1 MQLHPWAAQEKD
13 KDKELARE
21 HETGTG
27 IDRSQDL
34 TDAQQQQQQQQG
46 HSHSHAQGHT
56 QQRASPWTA
65 RPSTPL
71 APPSSS
77 TTDWS
82 TSSQDWSSRSANA
95 QVRALKPV
103 TSVPDPW
110 RSTAESVHATAGWGP
125 PPSASSIHAGTGWPV
140 SVPSAQSTND
150 TASLRRA
157 SFSGW
162 NNSNPN
168 TIGRRVSDMSLT
180 DSYSRPP
187 SASPSQPAA
196 SAGSAWNSV
205 PGIPTIAEEPSFAGT
220 DSAASS
226 AQKKPSISI
235 SINQSSGGWG
245 APPNTPATPS
255 SSSALQSGWVS
266 AQGISPGPNS
276 AQKSAPISS
285 GWNSGPT
292 QQKSEPS
299 SNNGWDTNPGPNT
312 QIQSNGWGSP
322 SVAPPR
328 PTNNGWGVAP
338 RSASVQSSS
347 SSGWDSSFSAPANAI
362 QKQPSPN
369 DWNSNS
375 TKEPAQSSTPST
387 TPEYGW
393 NTSVRG
399 ENQHSP
405 AKFPSSV
412 RQSDQN
418 HSSGWGAPPKE
429 SQGWSSTHSTP
440 VRRTS
445 QPFSGSSTSWSTQQA
460 AERKNV
466 QDTTTSSGWD
476 DKKVQSPA
484 TSSSGWDTDS
494 KRGTSFMPSAGA
506 SGWGNVPGTS
516 SAKLNSAVNP
526 PDAALGGGA
535 GWNAVPGVETKRSE
549 TRWNSGQESVQQQ
562 TAATNGW
569 GSAVENGRNSPSKIS
584 NGGKPTGDAWNSPSV
599 TPPRRD
605 SFNSGASMPSPV
617 TQVQSDG
624 WGAAPSSV
632 AGTGW
637 GGSPASATS
646 GVTSARPTHAAKS
659 AGGWNPQGWN
669 SSSAVGSAHT
679 TPGGKLGLNNISP
692 RGPPVNASGWGGMGL
707 SSSVSTTDETGSAE
721 GGRVLRGESGLDGK
735 SNTPIVRRAKSSIDV
750 VGRGTNTSGRGF
762 FNDSTVAPGGDSRPQ
777 QFVKPVEEVPGD
789 GRLPADGSG
798 PKSTGIFI
806 YGLPP
811 SFRMKEIISV
821 FGEFGEVVNVGLVPA
836 SSTNARAYA
845 HVEYEDAHSATKAL
859 AMSGK
864 TLTASSDPL
873 DIRSAV
879 SVIPSENASGAQS
892 APGFAPAAKD
902 GVPQSQVNPDN
913 RTLHIA
919 NAPLNVDKFDI
930 EKAFGGRQAEIR
942 LINIVPRPKEK
953 RSMVF
958 ITFKTP
964 ASASKALATAKS
976 TKHFGMTEVLKIE
989 FSRAETRSGSG
1000 VSTAVGSGN
1009 TTTTSPSTNTAI
1021 TKKRSDASGL
1031 SAHSLNSNGKL
1042 TERKSIAS
1050 LNSVANIAPSA
1061 ASGSL
1066 GKKNLRPSLY
1076 IRDIRDSETV
1086 ESLTAV
1092 LEKIGPVRSCYI
1104 LPRLD
1109 GGVRY
1114 GLITFVTGEDAA
1126 RAVRDKV
1133 ENAVYP
1139 RQRRITIKGF
1149 EIGTTEGQLVK
1160 IFSAFGEIKRAD
1172 LLSSTSAELEFA
1184 RGDGAILAH
1193 ISLVEQKVLGLPGVT
1208 GGYSLPTSKDLGQ
1221 NNDDWNADEH
1231 RHGASSGRGTPA
1243 SFANIAK
1250 NEGDVV
1256 CSAQDSADFFNDDEV
1271 IRLAD
1276 LEE

>member
-1 MQLHPWAAQEKD
+1 
-13 KDKELARE
+13 
-21 HETGTG
+21 
-27 IDRSQDL
+27 
-34 TDAQQQQQQQQG
+34 
-46 HSHSHAQGHT
+46 
-56 QQRASPWTA
+56 
-65 RPSTPL
+65 
-71 APPSSS
+71 
-77 TTDWS
+77 
-82 TSSQDWSSRSANA
+82 
-95 QVRALKPV
+95 
-103 TSVPDPW
+103 
-110 RSTAESVHATAGWGP
+110 
-125 PPSASSIHAGTGWPV
+125 
-140 SVPSAQSTND
+140 
-150 TASLRRA
+150 
-157 SFSGW
+157 
-162 NNSNPN
+162 
-168 TIGRRVSDMSLT
+168 MS
-180 DSYSRPP
+180 
-187 SASPSQPAA
+187 
-196 SAGSAWNSV
+196 
-205 PGIPTIAEEPSFAGT
+205 
-220 DSAASS
+220 
-226 AQKKPSISI
+226 
-235 SINQSSGGWG
+235 
-245 APPNTPATPS
+245 
-255 SSSALQSGWVS
+255 
-266 AQGISPGPNS
+266 
-276 AQKSAPISS
+276 
-285 GWNSGPT
+285 
-292 QQKSEPS
+292 
-299 SNNGWDTNPGPNT
+299 
-312 QIQSNGWGSP
+312 
-322 SVAPPR
+322 
-328 PTNNGWGVAP
+328 
-338 RSASVQSSS
+338 
-347 SSGWDSSFSAPANAI
+347 
-362 QKQPSPN
+362 
-369 DWNSNS
+369 
-375 TKEPAQSSTPST
+375 
-387 TPEYGW
+387 EYGW
-393 NTSVRG
+393 DGSVRG
-399 ENQHSP
+399 ENQQSP
-405 AKFPSSV
+405 AKFVSSV
-412 RQSDQN
+412 KQSDQN

-429 SQGWSSTHSTP
+429 AQGWSSAHSTP
-440 VRRTS
+440 
-445 QPFSGSSTSWSTQQA
+445 A

-466 QDTTTSSGWD
+466 HDTTTSSGWD
-476 DKKVQSPA
+476 DKKIQSPA
-484 TSSSGWDTDS
+484 TSSSGWDSDS
-494 KRGTSFMPSAGA
+494 KRGTSFMSGTGA

-516 SAKLNSAVNP
+516 SVKLNSAVNT
-526 PDAALGGGA
+526 PDAAPGGGA

-549 TRWNSGQESVQQQ
+549 TRWNSSQESVQHQP
-562 TAATNGW
+562 AATNGW
-569 GSAVENGRNSPSKIS
+569 GSSIENGRNSPPKSS
-584 NGGKPTGDAWNSPSV
+584 NGGKPTGDAWNSPSA

-605 SFNSGASMPSPV
+605 SFNASMPSPGS
-617 TQVQSDG
+617 QGQSDG
-624 WGAAPSSV
+624 WGAAPTSV

-637 GGSPASATS
+637 GGSPTPASS
-646 GVTSARPTHAAKS
+646 GVPSARPAHAAKS

-669 SSSAVGSAHT
+669 SSSTVSSVHT

-692 RGPPVNASGWGGMGL
+692 RGPPVNASGWGGVGL
-707 SSSVSTTDETGSAE
+707 SSSVSTSDDTSSAE
-721 GGRVLRGESGLDGK
+721 GGRVVRGESGLDGK

-750 VGRGTNTSGRGF
+750 VGRGINTSGRGF
-762 FNDSTVAPGGDSRPQ
+762 FNESTVAPGGDARPQ
-777 QFVKPVEEVPGD
+777 HFVKPVEEIPSD
-789 GRLPADGSG
+789 GQRLNDGSG
-798 PKSTGIFI
+798 QKSTGIFI
-806 YGLPP
+806 YGLPL

-836 SSTNARAYA
+836 SATNARAYA
-845 HVEYEDAHSATKAL
+845 HVEYEDSHSATKAL

-879 SVIPSENASGAQS
+879 SVVPSENASGAL
-892 APGFAPAAKD
+892 AAPAIAPAVKES
-902 GVPQSQVNPDN
+902 VPQAQTNPDN

-964 ASASKALATAKS
+964 ASASKALATARS

-1000 VSTAVGSGN
+1000 VSTAVGSN
-1009 TTTTSPSTNTAI
+1009 TAATLPSTNTAI

-1031 SAHSLNSNGKL
+1031 SASLNSNGKV
-1042 TERKSIAS
+1042 TERKSLAS
-1050 LNSVANIAPSA
+1050 LNSVVVPSTT
-1061 ASGSL
+1061 SGSL

-1114 GLITFVTGEDAA
+1114 GLITFETGEDAA

-1149 EIGTTEGQLVK
+1149 EHGTTEGQLVK
-1160 IFSAFGEIKRAD
+1160 VFSAFGEIKRAD

-1221 NNDDWNADEH
+1221 HNDEWNADEH

-1250 NEGDVV
+1250 NEGDAA
-1256 CSAQDSADFFNDDEV
+1256 CSAQDSADYFNDNEV